1 MTFPMNGPHER
12 YFADPD
18 RRPSNQ
24 RTDPVLAHT
33 QWRVRELAEWLD
45 GGNVVVEAEALLQNH
60 APRPRRC
67 DPGE

>member
-1 MTFPMNGPHER
+1 MTFPYNAPHER
-12 YFADPD
+12 HFGDPD

-45 GGNVVVEAEALLQNH
+45 QANVVAEAEALLQNRGQ
-60 APRPRRC
+60 RPMRS